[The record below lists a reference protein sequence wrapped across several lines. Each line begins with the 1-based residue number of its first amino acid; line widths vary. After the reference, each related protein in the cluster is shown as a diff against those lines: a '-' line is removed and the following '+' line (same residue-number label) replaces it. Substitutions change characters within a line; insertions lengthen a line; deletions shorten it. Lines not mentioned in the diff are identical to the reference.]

1 MKNYSSFLIF
11 IWSILISSPT
21 FSQEFIV
28 SKCNDSKPV
37 HTHPKSIA
45 LQQAMDKLTAVGIP
59 GVVAAIYEEGN
70 LWPLS
75 SGLAKIEGQV
85 PIQPCH
91 LVYTQSIAKSYMA
104 VVIMQ
109 LTEEGKIDLN
119 GKISDYLPKEILAM
133 LSHANGITIKMLLN
147 HTSGLPE
154 YNYDPTYV
162 TRLLQNPKRIF
173 QAEEYIQYI
182 TGKDLDFE
190 PGSRYSY
197 RNTNYVLLALIADG
211 ITGDHGKYME
221 EQIFEKLG
229 LKKTYYRIQQGDSY
243 GDRLVNGYWDRYSD
257 GIVENASVLQNTNVA
272 SMVGDDGIITTAE
285 EAILFLKGL
294 MEGKLVSNESLNL
307 MKEWVLDKKGDPQY
321 GLGLDYTT
329 FLREP
334 AIGHSGGGLGS
345 GSQLY
350 YFPEKEIYMFFGI
363 NLGTVTD
370 SPIHQDAEK
379 ILEEIYGVVLGK

>member
-1 MKNYSSFLIF
+1 M
-11 IWSILISSPT
+11 
-21 FSQEFIV
+21 
-28 SKCNDSKPV
+28 
-37 HTHPKSIA
+37 
-45 LQQAMDKLTAVGIP
+45 
-59 GVVAAIYEEGN
+59 
-70 LWPLS
+70 
-75 SGLAKIEGQV
+75 
-85 PIQPCH
+85 QPCH

-104 VVIMQ
+104 VSIIQ
-109 LTEEGKIDLN
+109 LVENEKIDLE

-133 LSHANGITIKMLLN
+133 IPEADRINVKMLLN
-147 HTSGLPE
+147 HTSGIPE
-154 YNYDPTYV
+154 YNYNPTYV
-162 TRLLQNPKRIF
+162 TRLLQNPERIF
-173 QAEEYIQYI
+173 QPEEYIQYI
-182 TGKDLDFE
+182 AGKELDFE

-197 RNTNYVLLALIADG
+197 RNTNYVLLALIADQ

-221 EQIFEKLG
+221 KHIFEKLG
-229 LKKTYYRIQQGDSY
+229 LKNTYYKIKQGDSY
-243 GDRLVNGYWDRYSD
+243 GDRLVNGYWDRYSN

-294 MEGKLVSNESLNL
+294 MEGKLVSNESLTL
-307 MKEWVLDKKGDPQY
+307 MKEWVLDKNGDPQY

>member
-1 MKNYSSFLIF
+1 MKKRTITLFTLWFFLLSFLGF
-11 IWSILISSPT
+11 A
-21 FSQEFIV
+21 QEFHV
-28 SKCNDSKPV
+28 VKCEESSVKTQNAKAE
-37 HTHPKSIA
+37 A
-45 LQQAMDKLTAVGIP
+45 LQKVLDKLTASGIP
-59 GVVAAIYEEGN
+59 GAVAAIYEAGN
-70 LWPLS
+70 LWTLS
-75 SGLAKIEGQV
+75 SGYAKIEGQI
-85 PIQPCH
+85 PIQSCH

-109 LTEEGKIDLN
+109 LAEEGKIDIN
-119 GKISDYLPKEILAM
+119 SKITEYLPSEIISM
-133 LSHANGITIKMLLN
+133 LVGADQVTVKMLLN

-154 YNYDPTYV
+154 YNYQPTYV
-162 TRLLQNPKRIF
+162 TRLLQNPTRIF
-173 QAEEYIQYI
+173 TPKEYISYI
-182 TGKDLDFE
+182 EGKELDFE

-197 RNTNYVLLALIADG
+197 RNTNYVLLALIAEQ

-221 EQIFEKLG
+221 EHIFEKLG
-229 LKKTYYRIQQGDSY
+229 LDNTFYKIKQGESY
-243 GDRLVNGYWDRYSD
+243 GDRLVNGYWDRYSN
-257 GIVENASVLQNTNVA
+257 GIVENVSVLQNTNVA

-285 EAILFLKGL
+285 ESILYLKGL
-294 MEGKLVSNESLNL
+294 MEGKLVSEESLAQL
-307 MKEWVLDKKGDPQY
+307 KEWVLDKKGNPQY

-350 YFPEKEIYMFFGI
+350 YFPEKEMYMFFGI

>member
-1 MKNYSSFLIF
+1 MKNYSYLLIF
-11 IWSILISSPT
+11 IWAILITSPT
-21 FSQEFIV
+21 FAQDFNV
-28 SKCNDSKPV
+28 VKCNDSKSVPN
-37 HTHPKSIA
+37 HPKAIA
-45 LQQAMDKLTAVGIP
+45 LQKALDKLTAVGIP

-70 LWPLS
+70 LWTLS

-85 PIQPCH
+85 PMQPCH

-104 VVIMQ
+104 VTIMQ
-109 LTEEGKIDLN
+109 LAENEKIDLDR
-119 GKISDYLPKEILAM
+119 KISDYLPKEILAM
-133 LSHANGITIKMLLN
+133 LPDADRLTVKMLLN

-154 YNYDPTYV
+154 YNSQPTYV
-162 TRLLQNPKRIF
+162 TRLLQNPERIF
-173 QAEEYIQYI
+173 QPVEYIQYI
-182 TGKDLDFE
+182 AGKELDFE
-190 PGSRYSY
+190 PGSRNSY

-211 ITGDHGKYME
+211 ITGDHGEYME
-221 EQIFEKLG
+221 EHIFEKLG
-229 LKKTYYRIQQGDSY
+229 LKNTYYKIKQGDSY
-243 GDRLVNGYWDRYSD
+243 GDRLVNGYWDRYSN

-285 EAILFLKGL
+285 DAILFLKGL
-294 MEGKLVSNESLNL
+294 MEGKLVSNESLTL
-307 MKEWVLDKKGDPQY
+307 MKEWVLDKNGDPQY

>member
-1 MKNYSSFLIF
+1 MKKYTFTLLTLWFFLISTSGF
-11 IWSILISSPT
+11 AQDYHVAKCEKSAEDNQRIKSS
-21 FSQEFIV
+21 
-28 SKCNDSKPV
+28 K
-37 HTHPKSIA
+37 
-45 LQQAMDKLTAVGIP
+45 LQKVLDKLTATGIP
-59 GVVAAIYEEGN
+59 GVVAAIYEDGK
-70 LWPLS
+70 LWTLS

-109 LTEEGKIDLN
+109 LMEEGKIDLTA
-119 GKISDYLPKEILAM
+119 KISEYLPLKM
-133 LSHANGITIKMLLN
+133 SSMITGADKITVKMLLN
-147 HTSGLPE
+147 HTSGIPE
-154 YNYDPTYV
+154 YNSQPTYV
-162 TRLLQNPKRIF
+162 TRLLQNPERIF
-173 QAEEYIQYI
+173 QPTEYINYI
-182 TGKDLDFE
+182 QGKELDFE

-221 EQIFEKLG
+221 EHIFEKLG
-229 LKKTYYRIQQGDSY
+229 LKNTYYKLRQGDSY
-243 GDRLVNGYWDRYSD
+243 GDRLVNGYWDRYSN
-257 GIVENASVLQNTNVA
+257 GIVENVSVLQNTNVA

-285 EAILFLKGL
+285 ESILFLKGL
-294 MEGKLVSNESLNL
+294 MEGKLVSEESLSM
-307 MKEWVLDKKGDPQY
+307 MKEWVLDKNGDLQY

-363 NLGTVTD
+363 NLGTVTE
-370 SPIHQDAEK
+370 SPIHEDAEK

>member
-1 MKNYSSFLIF
+1 MKRNTV
-11 IWSILISSPT
+11 ILIALGLFLAT
-21 FSQEFIV
+21 FSVYGQNFNV
-28 SKCNDSKPV
+28 SKCEESAE
-37 HTHPKSIA
+37 KSQNIKAEA
-45 LQQAMDKLTAVGIP
+45 LQKVLDKLTLAGVP
-59 GVVAAIYEEGN
+59 GVVGAIFEKGN
-70 LWPLS
+70 LWTLS
-75 SGLAKIEGQV
+75 SGYAKIEGQI
-85 PIQPCH
+85 PIQACH

-109 LTEEGKIDLN
+109 LAEEGKIDIN
-119 GKISDYLPKEILAM
+119 SNITEYLPSEITSM
-133 LSHANGITIKMLLN
+133 LVGADEVTVKMLLN

-154 YNYDPTYV
+154 YNYHPTYV
-162 TRLLQNPKRIF
+162 TRLLQNPTRIF
-173 QAEEYIQYI
+173 QPKEYISYI
-182 TGKDLDFE
+182 EGKELDFE

-197 RNTNYVLLALIADG
+197 RNTNYVLLALIADQ
-211 ITGDHGKYME
+211 ITGNHGKYME
-221 EQIFEKLG
+221 ENIFERLG
-229 LKKTYYRIQQGDSY
+229 FKNTFYKIKQGESY
-243 GDRLVNGYWDRYSD
+243 GDRLVNGYWDRYSN

-294 MEGKLVSNESLNL
+294 MEGKLVSSESLEM
-307 MKEWVLDKKGDPQY
+307 MKEWVLDKNGDPQY

-329 FLREP
+329 FMREP

-350 YFPEKEIYMFFGI
+350 FFPEKGIYMFFGI

-370 SPIHQDAEK
+370 SPTHKDAEK